1 MLLEIRPMG
10 GATGGVS
17 YTSRFGK
24 DRGKL
29 SSGLIRHSE
38 PSSKLAE

>member
-1 MLLEIRPMG
+1 MG
-10 GATGGVS
+10 EATRGVS